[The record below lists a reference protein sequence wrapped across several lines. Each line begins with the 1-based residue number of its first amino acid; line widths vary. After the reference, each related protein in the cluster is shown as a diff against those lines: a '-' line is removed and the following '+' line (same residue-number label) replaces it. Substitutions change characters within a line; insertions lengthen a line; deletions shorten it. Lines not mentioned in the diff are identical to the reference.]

1 MKSPLLKK
9 ILLPLIILVILGGFA
24 WVVTQQG
31 PMAPTQVTVAPVS
44 RQAIA
49 ASVFGIGTVE
59 ARYSYRIG
67 PTTAGRIKQVLVD
80 VGESVQPGQTLAM
93 METVDLE
100 ARIQAAG
107 LAAERAT
114 ASIASATAQ
123 TKEATAR
130 LNLAEHEAQRQQ
142 TLAAKALVSQ
152 SSSDARQQEKAVA
165 QAALESSKAALEVA
179 RKEQQRLQ
187 AEQQALRQQQANL
200 VLTAPVAGM
209 ITTRDAEAGTT
220 LVAGQPVLTL
230 ADPHSYWVKA
240 RIDQSQALGLQA
252 GQAASITLRS
262 APQQALAGQLTRVEP
277 LSDSITEERIVGIA
291 FTQPPLGLSLGELA
305 EVTLQTGQKADAL
318 VIPNA
323 AIQQHKGVSG
333 VWKLSDGKALAFTPI
348 QTGIRSLDGQVE
360 ILSGLQADDL
370 IVVYTSKA
378 LTADTNIK
386 VVAKLAGSQP

>member
-1 MKSPLLKK
+1 MKIPSLKK
-9 ILLPLIILVILGGFA
+9 FLLPLIVLLILGGFG

-31 PMAPTQVTVAPVS
+31 PMAPVQVTVAPVA

-67 PTTAGRIKQVLVD
+67 PTAAGRIKQVLVD
-80 VGESVQPGQTLAM
+80 VGDSVQAGQTLAV
-93 METVDLE
+93 MEGVDLD

-114 ASIASATAQ
+114 ASIATAVATLKLAQ
-123 TKEATAR
+123 TENRRT
-130 LNLAEHEAQRQQ
+130 
-142 TLAAKALVSQ
+142 TSLAARALVSQ
-152 SSSDARQQEKAVA
+152 SSADTSQQQAAIA
-165 QAALESSKAALEVA
+165 QAALDVA
-179 RKEQQRLQ
+179 KKEQQRLQ
-187 AEQQALRQQQANL
+187 AEQQALHQQQANL

-230 ADPHSYWVKA
+230 ADPQSYWVKA

-252 GQAASITLRS
+252 GQVASITLRS
-262 APQQALAGQLTRVEP
+262 APQQALAGKLTRIEP
-277 LSDSITEERIVGIA
+277 VSDSITEERIVGIA
-291 FTQPPLGLSLGELA
+291 FTPVPAALSSGELA

-323 AIQQHKGVSG
+323 AIQQHDGQTG
-333 VWKLSDGKALAFTPI
+333 VWKLNSDNTLQFTPV
-348 QTGIRSLDGQVE
+348 QTGIQSLDGQVE
-360 ILSGLQADDL
+360 ILSGLQADEN
-370 IVVYTSKA
+370 IVVYTSKTLSA
-378 LTADTNIK
+378 ASKIK
-386 VVAKLAGSQP
+386 VVQQLAGVKP